1 MEVLTMAK
9 PEIARITGK
18 MLFYLVLV
26 AIVAAFFFP
35 FLWVIFTALQTAE
48 SAGEI
53 PPNFL
58 FTPTLDNFRQ
68 VFEEA
73 EFISSLWNSTIVVL
87 LTLAANLII
96 SMPAAYIIARHR
108 RQWLMFIIMFLQT
121 APFIVLLLPWYIIF
135 KQLGLYD
142 TYIGLVLSNLT
153 FMIPFTVWLMLGFF
167 EDIPLEVE
175 EAAWLD
181 GCSQLGTFIRI
192 VLPLVKGGIITICT
206 LGFMF
211 SWNIFL
217 FPLVLAGYKTKTLPV
232 MVYGFMADN
241 QLDFGPL
248 AAAAVLITLP
258 VIAFVMINQKYL
270 REGIALGGRK

>member
-1 MEVLTMAK
+1 MGKTK
-9 PEIARITGK
+9 IATITGK
-18 MLFYLVLV
+18 TLFYLALV

-35 FLWVIFTALQTAE
+35 FLWVIFTAFQTAE

-73 EFISSLWNSTIVVL
+73 EFLSSLWNSTIVVF

-108 RQWLMFIIMFLQT
+108 KQWLMFIIMFLQT

-192 VLPLVKGGIITICT
+192 VVPLVKGGIITICT

-211 SWNIFL
+211 SWNIFI

-248 AAAAVLITLP
+248 AAAAILITLP
-258 VIAFVMINQKYL
+258 VIVFVLINQKYL